1 MNKNFKLRSFA
12 FIVFFAFIFPAF
24 SQIEFG
30 SLDLNNDDFLLFSA
44 EQNIPGTPSYKS
56 LFFTQLDEQKIKKE
70 PVILTCFPE
79 KMELLNENKILQIRN
94 RYGTAK
100 YSVEDKNLKWT
111 SLAFGIPENYS
122 LANLISASPDGN
134 YFCYVKKTKNTTGK
148 LFVVDCK
155 TQEEKVLLEKTP
167 FSYKN
172 INAKW
177 SPDSKFLLYEKD
189 GCVYFITPSELFK
202 KINLPESYRKI
213 GNGTINN
220 VQWTQNGNII
230 YVSNDL
236 VFLIEE
242 NELYTRGLYASLIGS
257 GKIIGRIPN
266 SFDPLKDK
274 FWTNED
280 GTKFAIVSSKNT
292 LYIYSAT
299 ESEELSYL
307 KPEGVFPF
315 SETDGSGYD
324 FKIFWSGTSSPV
336 LWCDSFSFE
345 NPKRVSYAYSVK
357 EKMEL
362 LFKAENSI
370 SPVVSPDRK
379 KIAYTDSGKF
389 FVYDISAQKIVLS
402 KPAEKIVSAVWNG
415 NFSIYIGGEETVRL
429 VNFRGDEKVL
439 FLSSACQPYWSKGK
453 ILCKSEISKETFVYE
468 ADKNTWKATL
478 PSSTE
483 NFSRLEKNGRYRV
496 FLGSSVNSKFSNSI
510 YVRSLSGKT
519 KTYSVYKETE
529 KYSEPLKKASLVFDA
544 LKNSEGLAEV
554 LYTLDDFRVK
564 GTFFL
569 NGEFIRRYPHK
580 AKQIAFSGNEC
591 ASMFFSCAD
600 LLENNFIVDKDFV
613 QRGLAR
619 NEDEFFTATGKELS
633 LYWHAPFYHSNQLMK
648 NAGAEAG
655 YNYVEAFSKFNDRI
669 TFEESKESGKEY
681 LDASSLVDSFAENL
695 YDGIVIPVS
704 IGKMDGTRRD
714 YLYEKLDLLISS
726 ILENGYEIVSLKD
739 LH

>member
-122 LANLISASPDGN
+122 RANLISASPDGN

-600 LLENNFIVDKDFV
+600 LLENN
-613 QRGLAR
+613 
-619 NEDEFFTATGKELS
+619 
-633 LYWHAPFYHSNQLMK
+633 
-648 NAGAEAG
+648 
-655 YNYVEAFSKFNDRI
+655 
-669 TFEESKESGKEY
+669 
-681 LDASSLVDSFAENL
+681 
-695 YDGIVIPVS
+695 
-704 IGKMDGTRRD
+704 
-714 YLYEKLDLLISS
+714 
-726 ILENGYEIVSLKD
+726 
-739 LH
+739 